1 MRGTL
6 LQRLAITTAICL
18 ILLGASACRQNSA
31 ETRRDRVV
39 TAISA
44 DFDSLNPLLIQ
55 FSMSREVCKLLYP
68 SLVKQAYNERQGG
81 VTFLPNTARKWE
93 FSEDGQKATFHLRN
107 DALWEDGKKV
117 TSYDFKFSYSLYKNP
132 KIASSRQHYLND
144 LLLLPDGTADI
155 QRAVETP
162 DDSTLVLHFNKPMA
176 TEIVL
181 DHFNDLMPVPR
192 HVFKSFSPDE
202 IRTRAAEIPVVS
214 AGPFKIKKWIR
225 QQSLELVANPT
236 STLPHPAIVS
246 NMIFLV
252 VPEYTTRLAMLKSG
266 QIDAMLSAG
275 GINPKDL
282 KELTRS
288 SPSVVIKP
296 VKNRYFDSIVWLNI
310 DGDAYRSS
318 HQIKPHSL
326 FGDRMVR
333 RALTLAIDR
342 QSIIDGF
349 MGPEHATIVNTSL
362 SPAYRELADPSLD
375 PYDFDPKK
383 ASALLRDAGWHPGPD
398 GILQKSGKKFS
409 FELAAPVGN
418 PRRNYAATI
427 IQQNLRNIGI
437 DCRLKFD
444 EGLVFNK
451 NQNEFRY
458 DAALSGMAAET
469 LPFQLLIWGSNF
481 AERPFNS
488 AAFQHQELDTIIA
501 GLSSPLSREGS
512 LALWK
517 QYQKILHDEQPRT
530 FLYYYDELEGF
541 SNRIQNADVNM
552 ISTLYNVY
560 DWGLK

>member
-1 MRGTL
+1 MIR
-6 LQRLAITTAICL
+6 
-18 ILLGASACRQNSA
+18 ILLLRLVIMTPILLMLLSTSACRQNSD
-31 ETRRDRVV
+31 ELRSERVV
-39 TAISA
+39 AAISA
-44 DFDSLNPLLIQ
+44 DFDYLNPLLIQ

-68 SLVKQAYNERQGG
+68 SLVKLTYNEKKGG
-81 VTFLPNTARKWE
+81 ITFLPNAAKSWE
-93 FSEDGQKATFHLRN
+93 FSENGKTVVFHLRN
-107 DALWEDGKKV
+107 NALWEDGKKV
-117 TSYDFKFSYSLYKNP
+117 TSSDFKFSYNLYKNP

-144 LLLLPDGTADI
+144 LLLLQDGTADI
-155 QRAVETP
+155 QNAVKTP
-162 DDSTLVLHFNKPMA
+162 DDSTLVLHFSKPMA
-176 TEIVL
+176 AEIVL
-181 DHFNDLMPVPR
+181 DHFNDLMPVAE
-192 HVFKSFSPDE
+192 HVFKAFSPDE
-202 IRTRAAEIPVVS
+202 IRSRAAEIPVVS
-214 AGPFKIKKWIR
+214 AGPYTIKKWVR
-225 QQSLELVANPT
+225 QQSLELVSNP
-236 STLPHPAIVS
+236 SSMLPHPAIIK
-246 NMIFLV
+246 NMIFVV

-282 KELTRS
+282 KELARS

-310 DGDAYRSS
+310 DGATYRSS
-318 HQIKPHSL
+318 HQIKPNIL
-326 FGDRMVR
+326 FGDRVVR

-362 SPAYRELADPSLD
+362 SPAYRELADASLD
-375 PYDFDPKK
+375 PYDYDPKK
-383 ASALLRDAGWHPGPD
+383 ASALLRDAGWQPGPD
-398 GILQKSGKKFS
+398 GILQKKGKKFS

-427 IQQNLRNIGI
+427 IQQNLREIGI
-437 DCRLKFD
+437 ECRLKFD

-451 NQNEFRY
+451 SQNEYRY

-469 LPFQLLIWGSNF
+469 LPFQLIIWGSNF

-488 AAFQHQELDTIIA
+488 SAFQHQELDTIIA
-501 GLSSPLSREGS
+501 GLSSPLSAERS
-512 LALWK
+512 VALWK
-517 QYQKILHDEQPRT
+517 RYQKILHDEQPRT

-560 DWGLK
+560 DWGVK

>member
-1 MRGTL
+1 MKRT
-6 LQRLAITTAICL
+6 LQRRLVIMTAIL
-18 ILLGASACRQNSA
+18 MMLLSTSACRQNSD
-31 ETRRDRVV
+31 ELRSERVV
-39 TAISA
+39 AAISA
-44 DFDSLNPLLIQ
+44 DFDYLNPLLIQ

-68 SLVKQAYNERQGG
+68 SLVKPTYNEKKGG
-81 VTFLPNTARKWE
+81 ITFLPNAAKSWE
-93 FSEDGQKATFHLRN
+93 FSDDGKTVIFHLRN
-107 DALWEDGKKV
+107 NALWEDGKKV
-117 TSYDFKFSYSLYKNP
+117 TSYDFKFSYNLYKNP

-144 LLLLPDGTADI
+144 LLLLQDGTADI
-155 QRAVETP
+155 QNAVKTP
-162 DDSTLVLHFNKPMA
+162 DDSTLVLHFSKPMA
-176 TEIVL
+176 AEIVL
-181 DHFNDLMPVPR
+181 DHFNDLMPVAE
-192 HVFKSFSPDE
+192 HVFKAFSPDE
-202 IRTRAAEIPVVS
+202 IRSRAAEIPVVS
-214 AGPFKIKKWIR
+214 AGPYTIKKWVR
-225 QQSLELVANPT
+225 QQSLELISNPS
-236 STLPHPAIVS
+236 STLPHPAIIK
-246 NMIFLV
+246 NMIFVV

-282 KELTRS
+282 KELARS

-310 DGDAYRSS
+310 DGATYRSS
-318 HQIKPHSL
+318 HQIKPNTL
-326 FGDRMVR
+326 FGDRVVR

-362 SPAYRELADPSLD
+362 SPAYRELADASLD
-375 PYDFDPKK
+375 PYDYDPKK
-383 ASALLRDAGWHPGPD
+383 ASALLRDAGWQPGPD
-398 GILQKSGKKFS
+398 GILQKNGKKFS

-427 IQQNLRNIGI
+427 IQQNLREIGI
-437 DCRLKFD
+437 ECRLKFD

-451 NQNEFRY
+451 NQNEYRY

-469 LPFQLLIWGSNF
+469 LPFQLIIWGSNF

-488 AAFQHQELDTIIA
+488 SAFQHQELDTIIA
-501 GLSSPLSREGS
+501 GLSSPLSAERS
-512 LALWK
+512 VALWK
-517 QYQKILHDEQPRT
+517 RYQKILHDEQPRT

-560 DWGLK
+560 DWGVK